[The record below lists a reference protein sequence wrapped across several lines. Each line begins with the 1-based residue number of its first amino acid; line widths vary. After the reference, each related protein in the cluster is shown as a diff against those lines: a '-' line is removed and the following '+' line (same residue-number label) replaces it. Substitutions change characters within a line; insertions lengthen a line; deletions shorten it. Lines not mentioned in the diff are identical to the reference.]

1 MHLFIRTEYHFLK
14 TREKR
19 RKTKKTRENLGF
31 FGWHLFC
38 QLVLRCVD
46 KKDAL
51 LIFIVFS
58 YFTQNYDMHNNC
70 YQYKRYT
77 ASI

>member
-1 MHLFIRTEYHFLK
+1 MKHSLREYEAEALLHFKKRTSYKVRFSLA
-14 TREKR
+14 R
-19 RKTKKTRENLGF
+19 
-31 FGWHLFC
+31 
-38 QLVLRCVD
+38 VD

-70 YQYKRYT
+70 CQYKRYT